1 MIEMLR
7 SITLFKN
14 GPQDKIKN
22 EAYAKLYKFIEL
34 IENLDFE
41 EEPDYEMMATILEET
56 QGLFL
61 AKSQS
66 STRTE
71 KHCY

>member
-41 EEPDYEMMATILEET
+41 EEPDYE
-56 QGLFL
+56 
-61 AKSQS
+61 
-66 STRTE
+66 
-71 KHCY
+71 